1 MIILTFLFCF
11 SPSLDVIVIHFWTFM
26 AQFFYSSGAFT
37 FPNSCGL
44 CGALAP
50 SYCLGKVYSRDLGI
64 QSVNS
69 LIFPHPGFSFSLSSS
84 CTINYNLERSMTKEC
99 QREPLLHGI
108 KGLERTLQIT
118 TIQSGLFQTFQKL
131 ASRVCVA
138 VDVVQTEL
146 ASFIHIIFNNFI
158 AELNHQVAELSVGEA
173 SLA

>member
-1 MIILTFLFCF
+1 MMWLLTQRICLCFLTFLYLTHHTKKSNSCPESLYCF

-26 AQFFYSSGAFT
+26 AQFFYTEA

-69 LIFPHPGFSFSLSSS
+69 LIFPHPKLQPQHSS

-99 QREPLLHGI
+99 QRENPYYM
-108 KGLERTLQIT
+108 EYWRTLQIT
-118 TIQSGLFQTFQKL
+118 TQYKADCFKHFKSLP
-131 ASRVCVA
+131 SRV
-138 VDVVQTEL
+138 EG
-146 ASFIHIIFNNFI
+146 NM
-158 AELNHQVAELSVGEA
+158 
-173 SLA
+173 

>member
-1 MIILTFLFCF
+1 MWLLTQRICLCFLTFLYLTHQTKKSNSCPESLYCF

-26 AQFFYSSGAFT
+26 AQFFYTEA

-69 LIFPHPGFSFSLSSS
+69 LIFPHPGFSSNLSSS

-99 QREPLLHGI
+99 QRENPYYM
-108 KGLERTLQIT
+108 EYWRTLQ
-118 TIQSGLFQTFQKL
+118 SLP
-131 ASRVCVA
+131 SRVLYVA
-138 VDVVQTEL
+138 IDSVHTEL
-146 ASFIHIIFNNFI
+146 ASFIHKM
-158 AELNHQVAELSVGEA
+158 
-173 SLA
+173 

>member
-1 MIILTFLFCF
+1 MMWLLTQRICLCFLTFLCLTHQTKSLIPLYCF

-26 AQFFYSSGAFT
+26 AQFFYTEA

-69 LIFPHPGFSFSLSSS
+69 LIFPHPGFSSNLSSS

-99 QREPLLHGI
+99 QRENPYYM
-108 KGLERTLQIT
+108 EYWRTLQIT
-118 TIQSGLFQTFQKL
+118 TQYKADCFKHFKSLP
-131 ASRVCVA
+131 SRVYVA
-138 VDVVQTEL
+138 VDSVHTEL
-146 ASFIHIIFNNFI
+146 ASFIHKM
-158 AELNHQVAELSVGEA
+158 
-173 SLA
+173 